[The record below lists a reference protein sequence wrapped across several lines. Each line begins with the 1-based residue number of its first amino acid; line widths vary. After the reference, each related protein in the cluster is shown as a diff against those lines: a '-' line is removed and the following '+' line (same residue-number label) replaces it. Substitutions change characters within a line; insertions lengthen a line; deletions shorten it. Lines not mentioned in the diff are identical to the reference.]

1 MTDEILDRLADLEAN
16 YLQGLLTR
24 QEYRERRSS
33 LYNALP
39 Q

>member
-1 MTDEILDRLADLEAN
+1 MTDEILGRLADLEEH
-16 YLQGLLTR
+16 YLNGLMTWR
-24 QEYRERRSS
+24 EYKERRSS